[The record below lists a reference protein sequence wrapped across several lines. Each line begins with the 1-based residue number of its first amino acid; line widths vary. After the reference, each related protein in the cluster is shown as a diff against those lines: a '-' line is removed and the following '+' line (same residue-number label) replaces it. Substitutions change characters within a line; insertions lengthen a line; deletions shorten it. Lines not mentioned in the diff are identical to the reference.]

1 LESAS
6 TSPSSSPRNC
16 LSIGSVGRADALRL
30 AKRPALR
37 LSNCKT
43 TERDRACASGECS
56 DRQHDLE
63 ESTQKTRI
71 NPEDMIQPRIQE
83 STQKTRINPES
94 KNQPRRH
101 DSTQKTN
108 INPEY
113 RPTLTDQT
121 TRFKDLTQARPA
133 PSQHKRLPSNNQ
145 HLTPNTEFK
154 RSISASITEYAMA

>member
-1 LESAS
+1 MNPEDKNQ
-6 TSPSSSPRNC
+6 PR
-16 LSIGSVGRADALRL
+16 
-30 AKRPALR
+30 
-37 LSNCKT
+37 
-43 TERDRACASGECS
+43 
-56 DRQHDLE
+56 RQ
-63 ESTQKTRI
+63 ESTQNPRINPEDKNQPRIQKSTQNPRI
-71 NPEDMIQPRIQE
+71 NPEDMIQPTSQ
-83 STQKTRINPES
+83 
-94 KNQPRRH
+94 

-154 RSISASITEYAMA
+154 RSIRASIIEYAMA